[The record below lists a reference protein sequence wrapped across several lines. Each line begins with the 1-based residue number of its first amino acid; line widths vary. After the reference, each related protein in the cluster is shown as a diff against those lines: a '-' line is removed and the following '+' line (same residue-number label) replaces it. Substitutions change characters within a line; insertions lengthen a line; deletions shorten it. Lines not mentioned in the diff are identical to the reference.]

1 MFYFAASPEN
11 SASKRAPNSFLPFA
25 IKGWIVSA
33 ATEMESP
40 SLGDAFSCIV
50 EMLKPPSQL
59 NRHMTKSKA
68 DDTAQSITTAD
79 CQLID
84 TADTTGTTVIGNHLN
99 FKE

>member
-1 MFYFAASPEN
+1 
-11 SASKRAPNSFLPFA
+11 
-25 IKGWIVSA
+25 
-33 ATEMESP
+33 
-40 SLGDAFSCIV
+40 
-50 EMLKPPSQL
+50 
-59 NRHMTKSKA
+59 MTKSKA